1 MSASSISARSC
12 LDTEPWCARATSAG
26 APAAAPAW
34 AMISAGIRPFQALEP
49 RAPAAE
55 TPASARSA
63 ASSFSRPHSR
73 SASRREFANTIVDLC
88 CSIRSSTRS
97 STCGQIDRAGAG
109 PAPESPSEPERPG
122 AVSSSVMSST
132 GTTTASSMRLGLG
145 GCTTVTGRAPPR
157 NAATSA
163 TGRTVADSP
172 TRWAGRAA
180 PRSASSRSSD
190 SARCAPRLFPA
201 TACTSSTMTVSTP
214 RSVSLACEVSSRNS
228 DSGVVMR
235 MSGGWLT
242 SFLRSSA
249 AVSPVRTATLMSGS
263 ASPSR
268 CAACRIPVSGARRF
282 RSMSTASALSGEIY
296 STRVRCF
303 GSCGGTAASRSI
315 AHRNAASVL
324 PDPVGATTRA
334 SSPLPMA
341 RQAPAWAC
349 VGSANAP
356 SNQARVAGEN
366 PSSAPVSGDSSVMLP
381 YCPAPPTFPAAPA
394 RTRA

>member
-1 MSASSISARSC
+1 MSMPSSRLEVATTAGSRPALSASSISARSC
-12 LDTEPWCARATSAG
+12 RDTEPWWARATSAG

-34 AMISAGIRPFQALEP
+34 AMISAGIRPFKALEP
-49 RAPAAE
+49 RAPGDAVSADE
-55 TPASARSA
+55 GPASKAASARSA

-97 STCGQIDRAGAG
+97 STCGQMDRTGAG
-109 PAPESPSEPERPG
+109 PVAVIAVRARRPG

-132 GTTTASSMRLGLG
+132 GTTTVSSMRLGLG

-157 NAATSA
+157 NVATSP

-172 TRWAGRAA
+172 TRWAGRAS

-190 SARCAPRLFPA
+190 SARCAPRLLPA

-214 RSVSLACEVSSRNS
+214 RRVSLACEVSSRNS

-235 MSGGWLT
+235 MSGGLVT

-249 AVSPVRTATLMSGS
+249 AVSPVRIATWMSGS

-282 RSMSTASALSGEIY
+282 RSMSTASALSGE
-296 STRVRCF
+296 T
-303 GSCGGTAASRSI
+303 
-315 AHRNAASVL
+315 
-324 PDPVGATTRA
+324 
-334 SSPLPMA
+334 
-341 RQAPAWAC
+341 
-349 VGSANAP
+349 
-356 SNQARVAGEN
+356 
-366 PSSAPVSGDSSVMLP
+366 
-381 YCPAPPTFPAAPA
+381 
-394 RTRA
+394 